1 MVKKIYIK
9 ESINKYTADQLAK
22 IVTNDFKETIKES
35 DYSNYKERISDYL
48 DENGL
53 WIDSNQ
59 LDELSHSIGIRDYKF
74 DVCIDCNGEEWFW
87 TYYYDSKHS
96 RSSAYVDATLAI
108 DSRLSYSNATY
119 MLERIY
125 GFVEFLNELY

>member
-1 MVKKIYIK
+1 MIRKR
-9 ESINKYTADQLAK
+9 
-22 IVTNDFKETIKES
+22 FIKES
-35 DYSNYKERISDYL
+35 DYNDYKERISDYL